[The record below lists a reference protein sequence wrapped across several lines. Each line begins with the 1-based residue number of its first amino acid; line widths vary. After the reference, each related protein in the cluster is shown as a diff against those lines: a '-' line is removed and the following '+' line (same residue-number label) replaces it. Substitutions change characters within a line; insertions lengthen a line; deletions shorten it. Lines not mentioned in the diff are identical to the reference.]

1 MGFQK
6 VYKCLM
12 HLFPQVDSR
21 ILKAVAIEN
30 SKDVDAAAEIVLSE
44 ILPYMPK
51 KTVAAS
57 STSQKRSPRLQP
69 YRVVEEEDNNQLRQQ
84 KILLV
89 KTACSP
95 KDPLSEANE
104 VLRDVF
110 TGAATGLGSV
120 EASSA
125 ASTSKFH
132 ENNNNEPADVET
144 DELVLLG
151 NTEKGAEIGKAK
163 SSVSLSALGIDNPL
177 PYVNLEIKGSGS
189 PSKDQTVVI
198 EDGIVRTPHTSP
210 DTADNS
216 TSLLENTG
224 SSGGSNDN
232 LNFDGPVDL
241 NAVSCRNSSLNGT
254 LIREENAVAL
264 LVPSSSQEQMAEA
277 PRAGLHFESDDH
289 STVSEKQERGSI
301 ELKSHQDPISDMGN
315 IKDDTFAPVVSRSS
329 QTCRIDLLEKVIE
342 DAKNNKKNLFQAMQ
356 SIMDLMRE
364 VELQE
369 EAAELAKQECAKG
382 GLDILFE
389 VEEFK
394 QMLANAKEANDK
406 NAGEVF
412 GEKAILVTEV
422 RELQSRL
429 CSLSEERDLSLSIL
443 NEMRQTLEAQQAA
456 AKELMKAAEQE
467 KLEKEESALSAL
479 AEQEAI
485 MSKVVQESEILQQV
499 AEENSKLREYLMN
512 RGQIVD
518 SLQGEISVICQDV
531 RLLKEKFDRCIPLS
545 KSTSSRQTSCILAYS
560 TSSLKSMAS
569 DLGPEQGETDKTL
582 EMRSPTPSV
591 DVQSPKSRSSE
602 EWYKADDKELID
614 EGWELFDDAEFNI
627 ARGIQRKKLLGGA
640 KEHSEVE
647 GTC

>member
-1 MGFQK
+1 
-6 VYKCLM
+6 M

-44 ILPYMPK
+44 ILPYMPN

-69 YRVVEEEDNNQLRQQ
+69 DRVVEEEDGNQLRQQ

-104 VLRDVF
+104 VPRDVL

-125 ASTSKFH
+125 ASTSKSH
-132 ENNNNEPADVET
+132 ENNNNEPADVES
-144 DELVLLG
+144 DELILLG
-151 NTEKGAEIGKAK
+151 NTEKVAGIGKAK
-163 SSVSLSALGIDNPL
+163 SSVSLSALGIDKPL
-177 PYVNLEIKGSGS
+177 PYVNLENKGSGS
-189 PSKDQTVVI
+189 SSKDQTVVL
-198 EDGIVRTPHTSP
+198 EDGIVMTPHSSP

-224 SSGGSNDN
+224 SSGRSNYN

-254 LIREENAVAL
+254 LIGEENAVAL
-264 LVPSSSQEQMAEA
+264 LVPSSSV
-277 PRAGLHFESDDH
+277 LHSGSDDH

-301 ELKSHQDPISDMGN
+301 ELKSHQDPISDMGD

-329 QTCRIDLLEKVIE
+329 QTCRIDLLEEVIE
-342 DAKNNKKNLFQAMQ
+342 DAKNNKKTLFQAMQ

-369 EAAELAKQECAKG
+369 EAAELAKEECAKG
-382 GLDILFE
+382 GLDILVE
-389 VEEFK
+389 VEELK

-429 CSLSEERDLSLSIL
+429 RSLSEERDLSLSIL
-443 NEMRQTLEAQQAA
+443 DEMRQTLEAQQAD

-485 MSKVVQESEILQQV
+485 LSKVVQESEILQQE
-499 AEENSKLREYLMN
+499 AEENSKLREYLVN

-518 SLQGEISVICQDV
+518 SLQEEISVICQDV
-531 RLLKEKFDRCIPLS
+531 RLLKEKFDRCILLS
-545 KSTSSRQTSCILAYS
+545 KSTSSRQTSCILASS

-582 EMRSPTPSV
+582 EKRSPTPSV

-602 EWYKADDKELID
+602 EWYKADDKELIE
-614 EGWELFDDAEFNI
+614 EGWELCDDAEFNI
-627 ARGIQRKKLLGGA
+627 AR
-640 KEHSEVE
+640 
-647 GTC
+647 

>member
-69 YRVVEEEDNNQLRQQ
+69 YRVVEEEDSNQLRQQ

-95 KDPLSEANE
+95 KDPLSKANE

-132 ENNNNEPADVET
+132 ENNNNELADVET

-163 SSVSLSALGIDNPL
+163 SSVSLSALGIDNP
-177 PYVNLEIKGSGS
+177 
-189 PSKDQTVVI
+189 
-198 EDGIVRTPHTSP
+198 HASP

-232 LNFDGPVDL
+232 LNFVGPVVL
-241 NAVSCRNSSLNGT
+241 NTVSCRNSSLNGT

-264 LVPSSSQEQMAEA
+264 LVPSSSQEQMAETR
-277 PRAGLHFESDDH
+277 RAGLHFESDDH

-342 DAKNNKKNLFQAMQ
+342 DAKNNKKTLFQAMQ
-356 SIMDLMRE
+356 SIMYLMRE

-369 EAAELAKQECAKG
+369 EAAELAKKECAKG
-382 GLDILFE
+382 GLEILVE
-389 VEEFK
+389 VEELK
-394 QMLANAKEANDK
+394 QKLANAKEANEK

-443 NEMRQTLEAQQAA
+443 DEMRQTLEAQQAA

-479 AEQEAI
+479 AEQEAN

-499 AEENSKLREYLMN
+499 AEENSELREYLMN

-531 RLLKEKFDRCIPLS
+531 RLLKEKFDRCIMSS
-545 KSTSSRQTSCILAYS
+545 KS
-560 TSSLKSMAS
+560 SSLKSMAS

-582 EMRSPTPSV
+582 EKRSPTPSI

-614 EGWELFDDAEFNI
+614 EGWELCDDAEFNI
-627 ARGIQRKKLLGGA
+627 ARGIQRKKLLRGA
-640 KEHSEVE
+640 KEHTEVE